1 MKAIGCLISIL
12 FPFDLK
18 VRIYSIIGYS
28 HTTEMWRVAVSCLF
42 SGHVSGPHSLS
53 FIFFVSLLLQGVLL
67 FLMIVNDCSLYPTFL
82 FRECMGLICSRR
94 AVNILSVIILDLWR
108 ELMRLK

>member
-1 MKAIGCLISIL
+1 MNAIGCLISIL

-42 SGHVSGPHSLS
+42 SGICNRSPFIVM
-53 FIFFVSLLLQGVLL
+53 IFFVSLLLQGVLY
-67 FLMIVNDCSLYPTFL
+67 FSMIVNDCSLYPTFL
-82 FRECMGLICSRR
+82 FRECMGLTCSRR
-94 AVNILSVIILDLWR
+94 AVNILSVFILDLWR